1 MANSIGEANQALFA
15 ASGAA
20 TKNNGAAET
29 KTEAEIDKERLQ
41 EDYDNFLALFLKQL
55 QTQDPMAPMD
65 NSQFTNSL
73 ANLSQ
78 VEQSV
83 KTNENLADILELLKG
98 QGTAYG
104 NPVSFLGKTAEYEA
118 GQFSLSGG
126 QAELSYIMPANAEE
140 AKALITDSLGNAV
153 YTGDLTNTPGAHNF
167 TWDGKSDSG
176 RTMPDGAYTVTMVAQ
191 VGANTEE
198 VPSFAKGTVSEVG
211 FEEGKN
217 LLRVGDATVEMTSV
231 VRLLD

>member
-1 MANSIGEANQALFA
+1 MATSIGEANQAAFA
-15 ASGAA
+15 ASAKN
-20 TKNNGAAET
+20 TKNTAET
-29 KTEAEIDKERLQ
+29 KTEAEIDKERLKK
-41 EDYDNFLALFLKQL
+41 DYDNFLALFLKQL

-118 GQFSLSGG
+118 GQFTLTEGKAS
-126 QAELSYIMPANAEE
+126 LSYITPPNATT
-140 AKALITDSLGNAV
+140 AKVLIADSLGNAV
-153 YTGDLTNTPGAHNF
+153 YTGDLSTSTGAHTFEWN
-167 TWDGKSDSG
+167 GKSDSG
-176 RTMPDGAYTVTMVAQ
+176 RTMPDGAYSVTMVAQ
-191 VGANTEE
+191 SGENTEE
-198 VPSFAKGTVSEVG
+198 IPAFAKGRVSEVG
-211 FEEGKN
+211 FEDGQN
-217 LLRVGDATVEMTSV
+217 LLRVGDATVEMAAV